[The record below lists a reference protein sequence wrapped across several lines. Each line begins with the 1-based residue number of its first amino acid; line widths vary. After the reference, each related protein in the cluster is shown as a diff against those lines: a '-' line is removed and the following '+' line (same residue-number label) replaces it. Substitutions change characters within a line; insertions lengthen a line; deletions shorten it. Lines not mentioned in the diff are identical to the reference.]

1 VKLVHVLRHAKS
13 SWDDPL
19 TDDRDRPLAPRGEEG
34 ARRIAKHMRRQR
46 VRPEVVLC
54 SSSRRT
60 RETLELIRPALPRGA
75 AVLVEEEIYL
85 ASGEQLWE
93 RLRRLPEATGSVM
106 IIGHNPGVQQLVLT
120 LARRDDSVRRLETKF
135 PTGALATLTFN
146 DTSWRDLRPATAEL
160 TGFVVPRDLG
170 RR

>member
-1 VKLVHVLRHAKS
+1 
-13 SWDDPL
+13 
-19 TDDRDRPLAPRGEEG
+19 
-34 ARRIAKHMRRQR
+34 
-46 VRPEVVLC
+46 
-54 SSSRRT
+54 
-60 RETLELIRPALPRGA
+60 
-75 AVLVEEEIYL
+75 
-85 ASGEQLWE
+85 
-93 RLRRLPEATGSVM
+93 M